1 MEKITENKEKNRFE
15 TEVDGKIAIIE
26 YNRKKDKIYLIHT
39 EVPPEM
45 EGKGIA
51 SSLVKQVLQQI
62 KDEGLYVIPRCPFIA
77 AYIKR
82 HPEWNEIVAN
92 D

>member
-26 YNRKKDKIYLIHT
+26 YNRKKDKINLIHT